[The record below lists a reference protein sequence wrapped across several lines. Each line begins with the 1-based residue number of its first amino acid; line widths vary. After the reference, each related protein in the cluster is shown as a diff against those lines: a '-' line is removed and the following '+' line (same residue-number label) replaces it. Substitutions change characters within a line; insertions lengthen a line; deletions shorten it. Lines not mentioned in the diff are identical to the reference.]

1 MDKGASSYHLFLMG
15 DQKGFCQI
23 VYDYYD
29 GLVLYLNTWLNNL
42 YDAEDMAQE
51 TLVVLVSQKP
61 VFKGKSSFKTWLYSI
76 GRNVTIAYMRKNHR
90 LISVSPEEL
99 TVLVSKEQNAA
110 KEYFQSEEKKS
121 LHRCLVRLKP
131 EYRRVLWLDYFEEM
145 PASEI
150 ARAMGKTVYGV
161 NHLVR
166 RAKEALRR
174 EMEKEGYRTWQGG

>member
-76 GRNVTIAYMRKNHR
+76 GRNVTIAYMRKNNHFKRR
-90 LISVSPEEL
+90 LYGIRFLYGGFYGTIDFACPLLCSER
-99 TVLVSKEQNAA
+99 KETC
-110 KEYFQSEEKKS
+110 E
-121 LHRCLVRLKP
+121 
-131 EYRRVLWLDYFEEM
+131 
-145 PASEI
+145 
-150 ARAMGKTVYGV
+150 
-161 NHLVR
+161 
-166 RAKEALRR
+166 
-174 EMEKEGYRTWQGG
+174 